1 MKGRKIALIG
11 FMGCGKTSIGKL
23 LAGRLSASF
32 LDLDE
37 EIERIERRSV
47 RAIFETEG
55 EATFRAIETDTLSR
69 LSQRKENLVLS
80 CGGGAILSPDN
91 RRVLSREF
99 FVVWIHVPL
108 EELVKRLSREREGRP
123 LLKDADY
130 EQKVKKLFET
140 RLPLY
145 EEACALTYRWKDGE
159 STTDSATAIME
170 ALAQAR

>member
-1 MKGRKIALIG
+1 MGRKIALIG
-11 FMGCGKTSIGKL
+11 FMGCGKTSIGKM
-23 LAGRLSASF
+23 LASRLSASF

-47 RAIFETEG
+47 RAIFEAEG
-55 EATFRAIETDTLSR
+55 EAAFRAIETVTLSR

-80 CGGGAILSPDN
+80 CGGGVILSPAN
-91 RRVLSREF
+91 RQVLTRGF

-123 LLKDADY
+123 LLKDANY
-130 EQKVKKLFET
+130 EEKVKKLLEA

-145 EEACALTYRWKDGE
+145 QEASSLIYRWKDGE
-159 STTDSATAIME
+159 STTDSTTAIMD